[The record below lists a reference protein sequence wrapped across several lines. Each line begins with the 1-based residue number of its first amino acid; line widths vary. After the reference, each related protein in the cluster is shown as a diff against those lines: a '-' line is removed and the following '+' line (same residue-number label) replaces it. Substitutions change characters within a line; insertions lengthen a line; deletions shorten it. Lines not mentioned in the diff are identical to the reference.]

1 MRKPQLSKKA
11 RRDLLLLCGICL
23 SALVLYALTLF
34 FQSDGVYLAVFRDGE
49 EVARYAL
56 DTDVSFRLDSG
67 DGGYNLVRIENGTVD
82 MTEASCPD
90 RICVR
95 HRPIAKAGQ
104 TIICLPNRIILKIV
118 GGEQAVDLES

>member
-23 SALVLYALTLF
+23 SALVLYALTLL

-49 EVARYAL
+49 EVARYPL